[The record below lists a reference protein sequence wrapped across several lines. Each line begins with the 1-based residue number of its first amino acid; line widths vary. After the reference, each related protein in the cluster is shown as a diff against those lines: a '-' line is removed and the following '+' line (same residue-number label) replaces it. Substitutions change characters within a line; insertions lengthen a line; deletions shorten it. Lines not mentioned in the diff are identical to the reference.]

1 MKDAARRRGVL
12 RRAEEALRRTLSN
25 LEPEKKVVKVA
36 EKFRAAKLSYI
47 KGEREI
53 WKYGLLGHEDEPRN
67 SERKHL
73 ENLDSLEEEWK
84 AKTIQEII
92 NELE

>member
-1 MKDAARRRGVL
+1 
-12 RRAEEALRRTLSN
+12 
-25 LEPEKKVVKVA
+25 LEPEKKIEKDA

-47 KGEREI
+47 KGKQEI
-53 WKYGLLGHEDEPRN
+53 LKYGLLAHEDEPRDA
-67 SERKHL
+67 ERKHL
-73 ENLDSLEEEWK
+73 ENLYSLEEEWK